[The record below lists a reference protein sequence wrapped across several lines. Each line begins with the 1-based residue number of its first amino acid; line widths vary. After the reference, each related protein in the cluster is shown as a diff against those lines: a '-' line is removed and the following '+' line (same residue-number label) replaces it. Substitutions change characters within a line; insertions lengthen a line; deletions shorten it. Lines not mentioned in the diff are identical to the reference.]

1 MTSMLAFIQRV
12 WPSLSASVHRML
24 ARPQGLG
31 LALAGAALLGWL
43 GLEAWAGA
51 RGAGAASAATAL
63 GAPADPLGSGGALV
77 GVILKLG
84 LVIVLIYASLYLL
97 RRWQGGPLAARLKQV
112 AVLETTRLSPRQA
125 LHLVRAGSQVF
136 LIGATDQSVT
146 VLAEVEP
153 TPETAAAPQAAPVG
167 TFAPALARA
176 LQTPNPVLAEVER

>member
-1 MTSMLAFIQRV
+1 MFAFIQRV
-12 WPSLSASVHRML
+12 WPGLSTQVRRTLS
-24 ARPQGLG
+24 RPQWLG

-51 RGAGAASAATAL
+51 RGVGATSAAADL

-84 LVIVLIYASLYLL
+84 LVIALIYASLYLL
-97 RRWQGGPLAARLKQV
+97 RRWQGGTFTARQKQV

-125 LHLVRAGSQVF
+125 LHLVRAGGQVF

-153 TPETAAAPQAAPVG
+153 TPEAEAAPQAVPGG
-167 TFAPALARA
+167 TFAPTLARA
-176 LQTPNPVLAEVER
+176 LQTPNPALAEVER